1 MSMRKRTT
9 ARQFQLMVDFMELHP
24 KLIFGKLDT
33 NFTVKDRQR
42 LWDEL
47 TTLLNSD
54 ELGSARDAEKWRKSW
69 NDFKNT
75 IKQKL
80 ATLAKTQ
87 NLDSSSTYLRLS
99 PLEEKV
105 MRMIGTVTNEDPSLN
120 GYSYITLDQAEKMPV
135 LNEEMI
141 NLGKIEGRNIPEQV
155 ISIPLA
161 SRPHSSLQASAVQY
175 ANAKETEDL
184 SMANDKESLPYTAT
198 VLASTESSNAP
209 ILLTFQGASTIE
221 STTNTAMVRPTL
233 LPHQQKINFTRK
245 KKKFK
250 KHSLLEFLK
259 NNDRRKITAL
269 ERIAAAEERKAA
281 AAEKKAEAMK
291 EIAGIL
297 SGYLNILPT

>member
-24 KLIFGKLDT
+24 KLIFGKLDS

-54 ELGSARDAEKWRKSW
+54 EFGSARDAEKWRKSW

-80 ATLAKTQ
+80 ASLSKTQ
-87 NLDSSSTYLRLS
+87 NLDSSATYLRLS

-105 MRMIGTVTNEDPSLN
+105 MRMIGSVTNEDSSVN

-135 LNEEMI
+135 LNEEM
-141 NLGKIEGRNIPEQV
+141 LSPGKSEGRNIPEQV

-161 SRPHSSLQASAVQY
+161 DRSRLSLRTSTVQY

-184 SMANDKESLPYTAT
+184 NMANDESLPYTAT

-209 ILLTFQGASTIE
+209 VLLTLQGASAIE

-233 LPHQQKINFTRK
+233 LPRQQKINFTRK
-245 KKKFK
+245 KRKLK